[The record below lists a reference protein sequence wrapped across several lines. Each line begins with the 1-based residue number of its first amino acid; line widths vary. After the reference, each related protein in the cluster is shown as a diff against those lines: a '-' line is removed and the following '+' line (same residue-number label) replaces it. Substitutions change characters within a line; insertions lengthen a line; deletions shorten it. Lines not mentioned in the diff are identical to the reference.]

1 MNVEVEF
8 KSEMFPSGREYW
20 SAYLTDEGLKIT
32 APYPLAKAFSGLDLR
47 ASWGDLLPYM
57 LAGMLRLQGVTHESA
72 ASDTERGLLAI
83 LADQI
88 VNPNLNE
95 VDNEEG

>member
-1 MNVEVEF
+1 
-8 KSEMFPSGREYW
+8 
-20 SAYLTDEGLKIT
+20 
-32 APYPLAKAFSGLDLR
+32 
-47 ASWGDLLPYM
+47 
-57 LAGMLRLQGVTHESA
+57 VTHESA